1 MAKKTSKPAPRG
13 RYHHGDL
20 RAALLAAAAELVR
33 QDGAAAFSLR
43 EAARKVGVDPAAS
56 YRHFRDRN
64 EVLLAL
70 AQQGFEALAA
80 DITNAVAAAG
90 ALEPELALA
99 VMGKRYVRFALAHPA
114 EFRVMFGESGTT
126 AQDPRLRLPTI
137 PRTAYEQLEDL
148 VGAWNRQGEHGL
160 DVTLCARALWSGVHG
175 LARLLLDG
183 ALVLD
188 DAETD
193 ALVETLIESLLRGL
207 PKPDA
212 AQQVAKRRRK

>member
-1 MAKKTSKPAPRG
+1 MYCKLSRISPDEIASLEGADELPASLWEGAPG
-13 RYHHGDL
+13 RQLDL
-20 RAALLAAAAELVR
+20 
-33 QDGAAAFSLR
+33 
-43 EAARKVGVDPAAS
+43 
-56 YRHFRDRN
+56 
-64 EVLLAL
+64 
-70 AQQGFEALAA
+70 
-80 DITNAVAAAG
+80 
-90 ALEPELALA
+90 
-99 VMGKRYVRFALAHPA
+99 GKNWDPA

-148 VGAWNRQGEHGL
+148 VGAWNRRGKHGL

-175 LARLLLDG
+175 VARLLLDG

-188 DAETD
+188 EAEAD

-212 AQQVAKRRRK
+212 APKRRSR

>member
-1 MAKKTSKPAPRG
+1 MAKKPPKPAPRG

-20 RAALLAAAAELVR
+20 RTALLAAAAELVR
-33 QDGAAAFSLR
+33 QDGAASFSLR
-43 EAARKVGVDPAAS
+43 EAARRVGVDPAAS
-56 YRHFRDRN
+56 YRHFRDRG

-80 DITNAVAAAG
+80 DIAKALTAAG
-90 ALEPELALA
+90 VVEPARALQ
-99 VMGKRYVRFALAHPA
+99 VMGKSYVRFALAHPA

-137 PRTAYEQLEDL
+137 PRTAYEQLEDR
-148 VGAWNRQGEHGL
+148 VGAWNREGKHGL

-188 DAETD
+188 EAEAD

-207 PKPDA
+207 PKPEA
-212 AQQVAKRRRK
+212 APKPRRK

>member
-1 MAKKTSKPAPRG
+1 MAKKSPKQPAPRG

-33 QDGAAAFSLR
+33 QDGAASFSLR

-56 YRHFRDRN
+56 YRHFRDRG

-70 AQQGFEALAA
+70 AQKGFEALAA
-80 DITNAVAAAG
+80 DIANDLAAAG
-90 ALEPELALA
+90 AVEPERALGLMA
-99 VMGKRYVRFALAHPA
+99 KSYVRFARAHPA

-126 AQDPRLRLPTI
+126 AQDPRLRLPTV

-148 VGAWNRQGEHGL
+148 VGAWNREGKHGL
-160 DVTLCARALWSGVHG
+160 DVTRCARALWSGVHG

-188 DAETD
+188 EAEAE
-193 ALVETLIESLLRGL
+193 ALAETLIESLLRGL
-207 PKPDA
+207 PKP
-212 AQQVAKRRRK
+212 VKRR